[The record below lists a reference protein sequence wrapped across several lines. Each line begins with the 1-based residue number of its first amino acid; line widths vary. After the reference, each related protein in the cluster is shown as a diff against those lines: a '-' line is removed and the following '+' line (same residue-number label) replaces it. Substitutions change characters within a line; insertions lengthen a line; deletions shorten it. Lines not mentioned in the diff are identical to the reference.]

1 MNTGAHGNLQLKM
14 ALMADF
20 QYPLVPK
27 SELDKRLKNAVV
39 RIAESGLNAW
49 LISGVTNLYYFT
61 GTAQN
66 GLLFIFD
73 NGKYLFLVRK
83 SLERARNESGL
94 PEISG
99 FRSLRELPGRVM
111 TCYGSTPGKVG
122 FEGGIVPVSLFARYQ
137 QALPDCIFSD
147 ISTEIRWLRSVKSD
161 FEQQCMREA
170 GKQTE
175 AVFRHMKEFIQPGL
189 SELDIAAEAEYVA
202 RIHGHQGIIRMNGFN
217 AELYYGVITAGE
229 SANLPT
235 NFDGPSG
242 SSGLYPSAPH
252 PAGRVLVEAGKPVLV
267 DFMGAYMG
275 YLCDETRVYFPG
287 DPSQEV
293 IQLHQNCVQIQS
305 FIADRLIPG
314 TIPSRLYEETRQF
327 AEEMGFTENLMGFGP
342 NKVKF
347 FGHGLGLEVDELP
360 VIAPRF
366 DQPLVEGVTI
376 AVEPK
381 YYVAGLGAVGV
392 ENTFVVR
399 GKGGE
404 RLVDYQ
410 DDLIPV
416 SSIETVG
423 GGGHV

>member
-1 MNTGAHGNLQLKM
+1 
-14 ALMADF
+14 MADF

-27 SELDKRLKNAVV
+27 SEVDRRLKNAVV
-39 RIAESGLNAW
+39 KIAESGLNAW

-61 GTAQN
+61 GTAQS

-73 NGKYLFLVRK
+73 NGKHLFLVRK
-83 SLERARNESGL
+83 SLERARDESGL
-94 PEISG
+94 SNISG
-99 FRSLRELPGRVM
+99 FRSLRELAERVK
-111 TCYGSTPGKVG
+111 TCYGSMPRKVG
-122 FEGGIVPVSLFARYQ
+122 FEGGIVPVSLFARYRH
-137 QALPDCIFSD
+137 ALPDCTFSD
-147 ISTEIRWLRSVKSD
+147 VSTEIRWLRSVKSD

-175 AVFRHMKEFIQPGL
+175 AVFRHMKKFIQPGL

-252 PAGRVLVEAGKPVLV
+252 PAGRVLVEVGKPVLI

-287 DPSQEV
+287 DPSDEV
-293 IQLHQNCVQIQS
+293 IRLHQNCVQIQL
-305 FIADRLIPG
+305 FISDRLKPG

-327 AEEMGFTENLMGFGP
+327 AEEMGLTENLMGFGP
-342 NKVKF
+342 NQVKF

-366 DQPLVEGVTI
+366 DLPLVEGVTI

-381 YYVAGLGAVGV
+381 YYLAGLGAVGV
-392 ENTFVVR
+392 ENTFVVKA
-399 GKGGE
+399 KGGE
-404 RLVDYQ
+404 RLVGYP

-416 SSIETVG
+416 SSTETVG
-423 GGGHV
+423 RGGHV